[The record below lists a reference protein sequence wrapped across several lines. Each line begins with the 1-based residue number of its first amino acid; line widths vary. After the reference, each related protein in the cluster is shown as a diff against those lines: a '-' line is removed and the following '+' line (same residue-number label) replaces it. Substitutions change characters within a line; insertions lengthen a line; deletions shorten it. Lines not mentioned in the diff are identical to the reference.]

1 MGGLDCFVSTI
12 QDSKSEGVDVASV
25 EELYLVG
32 NEGVG
37 TKLRDEGP

>member
-1 MGGLDCFVSTI
+1 
-12 QDSKSEGVDVASV
+12 VDVASV
-25 EELYLVG
+25 EELYLVA